1 MAIRPTQQAT
11 YSQLQRGL
19 SANFARL
26 VRAQEQIA
34 SGKRIVRPSDDPVGT
49 SLSLSYKRQ
58 IAAGERY
65 QTAIDGARVM
75 LDTGSSL
82 LQDAGGLLA
91 EARSTLLTAMN
102 GTQSE
107 DDRRLLGNSI
117 KLIRDR
123 MLEVGNARTGNRYLF
138 GGSGS
143 SSAPF
148 EVGTHAGNPTVR
160 YIGERESQQ
169 VLVGLDSKLDVTLP
183 GDEIFSS
190 KARTGTGFSG
200 LTGVRAGSSANQ
212 GSGFI
217 YLDARHDS
225 TTAVALG
232 GGLALAN
239 GGANDTILGSHT
251 LVVDPLTNTAQLDNG
266 PSVVLPASTAPGAQ
280 AVRIENEHGAAVFID
295 FSAWSGAAVNGT
307 LLGAG
312 SLSIDGVNYTSVTLA
327 ETDLELLADGGQTVL
342 HLDTTAIHRAG
353 VELVTFAGSVNVFD
367 TLQGIVNDL
376 DNLHQLDARELRERL
391 DMWLG
396 ELDRNHETLQI
407 ATGQLGSLSA
417 RATSLETSFDDELLA
432 VRGLLSGVED
442 VDFSQVALDMTR
454 AEQTLQLAQA
464 TSARLFQSS
473 LLNFLR

>member
-1 MAIRPTQQAT
+1 MTIRPTQQGT
-11 YSQLQRGL
+11 FSQLQRGL

-49 SLSLSYKRQ
+49 SLGLSYKRQ
-58 IAAGERY
+58 LAAGERY

-82 LQDAGGLLA
+82 LQDAGGLIS
-91 EARSTLLTAMN
+91 EARSSLLTAMN
-102 GTQSE
+102 GTQSP

-123 MLEVGNARTGNRYLF
+123 MLEVANARTGSRYLF
-138 GGSGS
+138 GGSGTAD
-143 SSAPF
+143 APF
-148 EVGTHAGNPTVR
+148 EVGTRAGITTVN
-160 YIGERESQQ
+160 YAGQRESQQ

-190 KARTGTGFSG
+190 KSRTGTGFSG

-212 GSGFI
+212 GSGYV
-217 YLDARHDS
+217 YLDVRHDS

-232 GGLALAN
+232 GGLALAS

-251 LVVDPLTNTAQLDNG
+251 LVVDPVTNTARLDNG
-266 PSVVLPASTAPGAQ
+266 PSVVLPAPGAPGAQ
-280 AVRIENEHGAAVFID
+280 SVRIANEHGAEVFID

-312 SLSIDGVNYTSVTLA
+312 SVSIDGVNYTAVTLS
-327 ETDLELLADGGQTVL
+327 ENNLELRADGGRTVL
-342 HLDTTAIHRAG
+342 HVDATAIHRAG

-367 TLQGIVNDL
+367 TLQGIVSDL
-376 DNLHQLDARELRERL
+376 ENLHNLDARELRARL

-396 ELDRNHETLQI
+396 ELDRNHDTVQV

-417 RATSLETSFDDELLA
+417 RATSLETSFEDEAVA

-464 TSARLFQSS
+464 TSARLLQSS